1 MPAIVPRTMMQ
12 IASEQ
17 LVALLI
23 FVVTYILL
31 ATEYREATIATMA
44 GVAAIW
50 AFGILTPEE
59 MISYVDMNA
68 IGLLFGTMIMVGA
81 LSEAHFFQWLGVAV
95 ARLCRYRPTYLL
107 IAFTLMT
114 GGLSAILPNVTTVLF
129 MVTITI
135 AIAELLKLDPK
146 PYVFSEVL
154 ASNIG
159 GLATL
164 IGDPP
169 NMMIATAT
177 GFSFL
182 DFLANLGLISLLA
195 LFISLAYIWG
205 KFRDNM
211 KRADALSALQ
221 EPMPLLKMPD
231 MNSDQRLLW
240 ISLATL
246 VCTVTLFC
254 LQDIVGIYPTAVA
267 LLAATVLLLVGG
279 RKMPDIL
286 RDVEWSTLLFFG
298 SLFIVVGALEKT
310 GWMDSAAQAILGFAG
325 GNTAPG
331 VSVVLW
337 SFSLMSAFINNIPLA
352 AAFIPVLKTLGNVSG
367 LNVYPFWWALA
378 AGTGLGGNGTIIGA
392 SSNVIAI
399 GLARSKGVRITFV
412 EFAKIGIVVLVLT
425 TLVANSI
432 LLLKFW
438 V

>member
-1 MPAIVPRTMMQ
+1 MMQ
-12 IASEQ
+12 TISAP
-17 LVALLI
+17 VIALLI

-59 MISYVDMNA
+59 MISYVDVNA
-68 IGLLFGTMIMVGA
+68 IGLLFGTMIIVGA
-81 LSEAHFFQWLGVAV
+81 LREAHFFQWVGIAM
-95 ARLCRYRPTYLL
+95 AKWCRCRPTHLL
-107 IAFTLMT
+107 IVFTLLT
-114 GGLSAILPNVTTVLF
+114 GGLSALLPNVTTVLF

-146 PYVFSEVL
+146 PYILGEIF

-159 GLATL
+159 GVATL

-169 NMMIATAT
+169 NIMIATAT

-182 DFLANLGLISLLA
+182 EFLANLGLISFLT
-195 LFISLAYIWG
+195 LFISLFYIWR
-205 KFRDNM
+205 KFRNSM
-211 KRADALSALQ
+211 NGASTLSAQ
-221 EPMPLLKMPD
+221 EESTTLLKMPD
-231 MNSDQRLLW
+231 MTADRRLLW
-240 ISLATL
+240 TGLATL
-246 VCTVTLFC
+246 ACTVALFC
-254 LQDIVGIYPTAVA
+254 LQDIVGIYPTTVA
-267 LLAATVLLLVGG
+267 LLAATVLLFVGG

-310 GWMDSAAQAILGFAG
+310 GWMDSAAQAILGLHG
-325 GNTAPG
+325 GNIASG
-331 VSVVLW
+331 VSIILW

-352 AAFIPVLKTLGNVSG
+352 AAFVPVLKSMGNVSG
-367 LNVYPFWWALA
+367 LDIYPYWWALA

-399 GLARSKGVRITFV
+399 GLARSRGVRITFV
-412 EFAKIGIVVLVLT
+412 EFVKIGIVVLVLT
-425 TLVANSI
+425 TLVANLI
-432 LLLKFW
+432 LLLKLW

>member
-95 ARLCRYRPTYLL
+95 ARLCRYRPTHLL

-135 AIAELLKLDPK
+135 AITELLKLDPK

-195 LFISLAYIWG
+195 LFVSLAYIWD

-211 KRADALSALQ
+211 KGADALSALQ
-221 EPMPLLKMPD
+221 ESMPLLKMPD
-231 MNSDQRLLW
+231 MNSDRRLLW
-240 ISLATL
+240 IGLATL
-246 VCTVTLFC
+246 ICTVTLFC

-267 LLAATVLLLVGG
+267 LLAATVLLFVGG
-279 RKMPDIL
+279 RKMPAIL

-310 GWMDSAAQAILGFAG
+310 GWMDTVAQGILAFAG
-325 GNTAPG
+325 ANTVYG
-331 VSVVLW
+331 ISVVLW

-378 AGTGLGGNGTIIGA
+378 AGTGLRGNGTIIGA

>member
-1 MPAIVPRTMMQ
+1 LQFLDERT
-12 IASEQ
+12 I
-17 LVALLI
+17 ALLI
-23 FVVTYILL
+23 FVVTYVLL

-68 IGLLFGTMIMVGA
+68 IGLLFGTMIIVGA
-81 LSEAHFFQWLGVAV
+81 LREAHFFQWVGIAM
-95 ARLCRYRPTYLL
+95 AKWCRCRPTYLL
-107 IAFTLMT
+107 VIFTLTT

-129 MVTITI
+129 MVTVTI

-146 PYVFSEVL
+146 PYILSEIL

-159 GLATL
+159 GVATL

-169 NMMIATAT
+169 NIMIATAT

-182 DFLANLGLISLLA
+182 EFLANLGVISFLA
-195 LFISLAYIWG
+195 LFISLAYVWR
-205 KFRDNM
+205 KFRNSM
-211 KRADALSALQ
+211 TGANALSASQ
-221 EPMPLLKMPD
+221 EPTALLKMPD
-231 MNSDQRLLW
+231 MTADRRLLW
-240 ISLATL
+240 TGLATL
-246 VCTVTLFC
+246 VCTVALFC
-254 LQDIVGIYPTAVA
+254 LQDIVGIYPTTVA

-310 GWMDSAAQAILGFAG
+310 GWMDSAAQAILAFAG
-325 GNTAPG
+325 RNTAPG

-352 AAFIPVLKTLGNVSG
+352 AAFIPVLRSLGTVSG

-378 AGTGLGGNGTIIGA
+378 SGTGLGGNGTIIGS

-399 GLARSKGVRITFV
+399 ALAKARGVRITFV
-412 EFAKIGIVVLVLT
+412 EFAKTGMAVLVLT
-425 TLVANSI
+425 TLVANLI
-432 LLLKFW
+432 ILLKFFL
-438 V
+438 

>member
-1 MPAIVPRTMMQ
+1 L
-12 IASEQ
+12 Q
-17 LVALLI
+17 LLDAPTIALLI

-81 LSEAHFFQWLGVAV
+81 LSEAHFFQWIGAAV

-107 IAFTLMT
+107 VAFTLMT

-146 PYVFSEVL
+146 PYIFSEIL

-159 GLATL
+159 GVATL

-182 DFLANLGLISLLA
+182 DFLANLGLISLFS
-195 LFISLAYIWG
+195 LFISLGYVWG
-205 KFRDNM
+205 KFRNQM
-211 KRADALSALQ
+211 KGADALSTLH
-221 EPMPLLKMPD
+221 EPMPQLKMPD
-231 MNSDQRLLW
+231 MNSDRRLLW
-240 ISLATL
+240 IGLATL
-246 VCTVTLFC
+246 ACTVALFC

-267 LLAATVLLLVGG
+267 LIAATVLLFVGG

-310 GWMDSAAQAILGFAG
+310 GWMDTAAQGILAFAG
-325 GNTAPG
+325 GNKAYG
-331 VSVVLW
+331 ISVVLW

-352 AAFIPVLKTLGNVSG
+352 AAFIPVLRSLECISG

-399 GLARSKGVRITFV
+399 GLARARGVRITFI
-412 EFAKIGIVVLVLT
+412 EFVKTGMVVLVLT
-425 TLVANSI
+425 TLVANLI
-432 LLLKFW
+432 LLLRFW
-438 V
+438 T

>member
-1 MPAIVPRTMMQ
+1 MQ
-12 IASEQ
+12 IAGEQ

-135 AIAELLKLDPK
+135 AIAESLKLDPK

>member
-1 MPAIVPRTMMQ
+1 MPAIAPRIMMQ
-12 IASEQ
+12 IAGEQ

-59 MISYVDMNA
+59 MISYVDIGA
-68 IGLLFGTMIMVGA
+68 IGLLFGTMIIVGA
-81 LSEAHFFQWLGVAV
+81 LSEAHFFQWVGIAT
-95 ARLCRYRPTYLL
+95 AKWCRCRPSYLL
-107 IAFTLMT
+107 VVFTLMT
-114 GGLSAILPNVTTVLF
+114 GGLSALLPNVTTVLF

-146 PYVFSEVL
+146 PFILSEIF

-159 GLATL
+159 GVATL

-169 NMMIATAT
+169 NIMIATAT

-182 DFLANLGLISLLA
+182 EFLANLGLISLLA
-195 LFISLAYIWG
+195 LFVSLAYVWR
-205 KFRDNM
+205 KFRNSM
-211 KRADALSALQ
+211 NAASMLSGQ
-221 EPMPLLKMPD
+221 ESTELLKIPD
-231 MNSDQRLLW
+231 MTADRRLLW
-240 ISLATL
+240 IGLATL
-246 VCTVTLFC
+246 ACTVALFC
-254 LQDIVGIYPTAVA
+254 LQDIVGVYPTTVA
-267 LLAATVLLLVGG
+267 LLAATVLLFVGG

-367 LNVYPFWWALA
+367 LNVYPLWWALA

-425 TLVANSI
+425 TLVANLI
-432 LLLKFW
+432 LLLKFL